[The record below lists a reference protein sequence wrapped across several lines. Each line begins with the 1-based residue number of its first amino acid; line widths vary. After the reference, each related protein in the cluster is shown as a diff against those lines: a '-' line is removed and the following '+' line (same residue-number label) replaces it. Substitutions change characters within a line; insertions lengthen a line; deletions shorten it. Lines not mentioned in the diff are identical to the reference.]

1 MQTNALNN
9 LQQLHKY
16 VSEKAT
22 TNNDAL
28 RHMLH
33 AAVQAADRH
42 RPVYLSGLNFQ
53 NLLAEAYEVSGVHDD
68 AGFVAVL
75 RQRARSL
82 AELVELVDNQVTV
95 AAHTTDGL
103 FRTIDDRR
111 NAIHTLYADM
121 VRTRSAFA
129 TATANAA
136 AARTSYEQGSLG
148 GLRATAEAIGALERA
163 FSAAVNARY
172 EREAAH
178 QAATNALNAA
188 IADFNE
194 LVTVAC
200 EQLVHIDAKRRDVI
214 HRVAY
219 ALVAPDIVDPA
230 IAAEEPYERALERH
244 CAADLNWSF
253 MSDVEKAIF
262 ADPVPFS
269 AEIAEIGGTGKSAA
283 HEIAASLHAAVAG
296 AADDAG
302 LGDAAHNASGADAAA
317 PVFKHSGLFNLL
329 SESLLL
335 RVFGELTQSELMRC
349 VAPVNHE
356 FRRFSLNERLWA
368 RVLRKKMVTE
378 EERFLTDPTMQR
390 PVNHWFVESESARQ
404 LKQSKV
410 GVFREFLDAHDLAN
424 DDDQE
429 AFFLL
434 LQEHGGLPNSMRADV
449 WPLILQSKIGSSRNE
464 KLYTQ
469 LTQSALSPS
478 KEREI
483 RQDVTRTFPDL
494 PVYTQDKGKE
504 ALFRVLKAYAV
515 FDTQVGYCQGEN
527 FVTAVL
533 LMFLDEEEAFWTL
546 ASIMEH
552 SKFKLRDVL
561 RPGFPGLVQHLYVF
575 EKLFNEHLTKLH
587 VYLFELGITS
597 PMFASNWY
605 LTLFGAFLPI
615 SLVANVFDLFLLK
628 GFLVIHRTALA
639 LLKLSETA
647 LLRCDFENA
656 LTVLMNFN
664 ILDHPELVL
673 TTANTEFAVVDDD
686 AVMHIQEKFAKLGL
700 TTVDEIGN
708 HIARTRSAKVSR
720 SCASS
725 NCRKV

>member
-1 MQTNALNN
+1 MSA
-9 LQQLHKY
+9 KRRIRPPPRR
-16 VSEKAT
+16 SI
-22 TNNDAL
+22 
-28 RHMLH
+28 
-33 AAVQAADRH
+33 AAVVAFNDL
-42 RPVYLSGLNFQ
+42 VV
-53 NLLAEAYEVSGVHDD
+53 VS
-68 AGFVAVL
+68 
-75 RQRARSL
+75 
-82 AELVELVDNQVTV
+82 
-95 AAHTTDGL
+95 
-103 FRTIDDRR
+103 
-111 NAIHTLYADM
+111 
-121 VRTRSAFA
+121 
-129 TATANAA
+129 
-136 AARTSYEQGSLG
+136 
-148 GLRATAEAIGALERA
+148 
-163 FSAAVNARY
+163 
-172 EREAAH
+172 
-178 QAATNALNAA
+178 
-188 IADFNE
+188 
-194 LVTVAC
+194 C
-200 EQLVHIDAKRRDVI
+200 EQLGHIDDKRRAVV
-214 HRVAY
+214 RSVCY
-219 ALVAPDIVDPA
+219 ALMPPDVVDPA
-230 IAAEEPYERALERH
+230 VAAEETYERALERH
-244 CAADLNWSF
+244 CAADANWSF
-253 MSDVEKAIF
+253 MSDVEKAVF
-262 ADPVPFS
+262 ADPTFLLAP
-269 AEIAEIGGTGKSAA
+269 KSSTATRPLAA
-283 HEIAASLHAAVAG
+283 AASLRRTRSPRRSTPPSPAPPTTRASATPRTT
-296 AADDAG
+296 
-302 LGDAAHNASGADAAA
+302 ASGADAAA

-708 HIARTRSAKVSR
+708 HIARTRSAKVLSKLRKFKLPQSLR
-720 SCASS
+720 SVMDGVNSSSSSS
-725 NCRKV
+725 NK